1 MLSNKVNEIMSREFL
16 TIDAG
21 STVYETM
28 ELMAARDVGRVVITE
43 GSVCTGIFTEKDV
56 LKRVMNERLDAKS
69 ASIKKVMTK
78 PIRSVPDDTHII
90 EALGK
95 MYRSK
100 FRHLLV
106 RERKGKIVG
115 MVTMRRIL
123 ELAVELG
130 ERMSD
135 TQMIGK
141 ILLKAPVTVESSESV
156 RRAIELM
163 IKNETGCVAVTARG
177 ELKGI
182 FTERDLLKRV
192 AVAGLD
198 VDRTTLEKVMT
209 TKLVTLPVSA
219 PVGQV
224 LKEMRDRRF
233 RHMVILDQQGK
244 LAGIV
249 SMRDVLKYAKALDVD
264 ETVRSTWKE
273 IEEFWESDEHYTPG

>member
-1 MLSNKVNEIMSREFL
+1 MLSNKVAEIMTRDIFTADVSSSVF
-16 TIDAG
+16 DVMQA
-21 STVYETM
+21 
-28 ELMAARDVGRVVITE
+28 MAAKDVGRAVITE
-43 GSVCTGIFTEKDV
+43 NGNYTGIFTEKDV
-56 LKRVMNERLDAKS
+56 LKRVLSQKLDPKTTN
-69 ASIKKVMTK
+69 IRKVMTS

-90 EALGK
+90 DALGR

-106 RERKGKIVG
+106 RERKGRIVG

-130 ERMSD
+130 ERLSD
-135 TQMIGK
+135 TQMVGR
-141 ILLKAPVTVESSESV
+141 ILLKQPVTMEASQPV
-156 RRAIELM
+156 RQAIDAM
-163 IKNETGCVAVTARG
+163 IKKDTGCVVITSGG

-198 VDRTTLEKVMT
+198 PDRTELQKVMT
-209 TKLVTLPVSA
+209 SKLVTLTTGASVS
-219 PVGQV
+219 QV
-224 LKEMRDRRF
+224 LKEMRNRRF
-233 RHMVILDQQGK
+233 RHMVILDEQGK
-244 LAGIV
+244 LAGTV
-249 SMRDVLKYAKALDVD
+249 SMREALKYAKALDVD